1 MSAPR
6 PVAGRK
12 RAPRTQEK
20 PLLADPCVLRAVE
33 LRAKGKGPKAIAE
46 EIGKHPETVAAWLA
60 RPDVLAYLAEMEQRV
75 ADDIVGVRSRCH
87 REALDAL
94 LDVARDPSVT
104 GELRIKAATTVLD
117 RTEPD
122 PPEPARGARPAAPEL
137 VREPAAVLGG

>member
-1 MSAPR
+1 
-6 PVAGRK
+6 
-12 RAPRTQEK
+12 
-20 PLLADPCVLRAVE
+20 LLADPTVLRCVE
-33 LRAKGKGPKAIAE
+33 LRSKGLSHKKIAA
-46 EIGKHPETVAAWLA
+46 EIGKNEETVGAWLA
-60 RPDVLAYLAEMEQRV
+60 RPDVLAYLAELEQRV

-104 GELRIKAATTVLD
+104 GELRIRAATTVLD

>member
-1 MSAPR
+1 VVTAPLPKNR
-6 PVAGRK
+6 T
-12 RAPRTQEK
+12 RAPREESL
-20 PLLADPCVLRAVE
+20 PLLGDPVVLRAVE
-33 LRAKGKGPKAIAE
+33 CRAKGWTHARIAK
-46 EIGKHPETVAAWLA
+46 EIGKNVDTVAAWLA
-60 RPDVLAYLAEMEQRV
+60 RPDVLAYQAELEQRV
-75 ADDIVGVRSRCH
+75 AADIVGVRSRCH

-104 GELRIKAATTVLD
+104 GELRIRAATTVLD

>member
-1 MSAPR
+1 MTAPR
-6 PVAGRK
+6 PKSGRVRK
-12 RAPRTQEK
+12 PRVKDQ
-20 PLLADPCVLRAVE
+20 PLLADPTVLRVVE
-33 LRAKGKGPKAIAE
+33 LKAQGWTHSRIAE
-46 EIGKHPETVAAWLA
+46 EVGKHVDTVGAWLA

-94 LDVARDPSVT
+94 LDVARDSSVS

-137 VREPAAVLGG
+137 VRDPATVLGG